1 MENHLIINSKQQNQF
16 LIAKYI
22 KPLLFHICFPL
33 RPRQPSLPD
42 KAPEVPDC
50 DHLFLEKGGGGRPR
64 DCLSTMSGGWWK
76 VGLHRRR
83 SHFTVAQQ
91 RVPRNRVQV
100 LLLLNIFFPNVA
112 NTNCTGFCQN
122 YGLFLNLIDFH

>member
-1 MENHLIINSKQQNQF
+1 MMKYIVLLDGERSFSNLTLYLFMENHLIINSKQQNKF

-22 KPLLFHICFPL
+22 KYLLFHLCFRL

-64 DCLSTMSGGWWK
+64 DCLSTMSG
-76 VGLHRRR
+76 
-83 SHFTVAQQ
+83 
-91 RVPRNRVQV
+91 
-100 LLLLNIFFPNVA
+100 
-112 NTNCTGFCQN
+112 
-122 YGLFLNLIDFH
+122 